1 MHTDSLL
8 FLQMRKKGKKF
19 NQSYWMI
26 LEIPKQTQ
34 IVSTIV
40 QGVIVEREIEEGRRV
55 E

>member
-1 MHTDSLL
+1 MTIFKTLSID
-8 FLQMRKKGKKF
+8 
-19 NQSYWMI
+19 
-26 LEIPKQTQ
+26 KQVEVTTQ